1 MGGGRA
7 GKEMQQLQ
15 GRNQEMPHRR
25 LKDVGVDNL
34 ECHCKKLTEVGSFF
48 SGFFLKKYLVPKTLA
63 KQVAVSEPAAEG
75 QIATDFEV
83 GLSWNGEEL

>member
-1 MGGGRA
+1 LTTWNVIA
-7 GKEMQQLQ
+7 KNLQ
-15 GRNQEMPHRR
+15 RWDH
-25 LKDVGVDNL
+25 
-34 ECHCKKLTEVGSFF
+34 F
-48 SGFFLKKYLVPKTLA
+48 SAFFLKKYLVPKTLA

>member
-1 MGGGRA
+1 M
-7 GKEMQQLQ
+7 
-15 GRNQEMPHRR
+15 
-25 LKDVGVDNL
+25 
-34 ECHCKKLTEVGSFF
+34 
-48 SGFFLKKYLVPKTLA
+48 PKTLA